1 MMGARSI
8 VGASIKA
15 VAVGVWAGSLCTSS
29 LCAAIELV
37 VRESPAFEI
46 PVVVME
52 FPDQLPH
59 SRVARSNGEVSVA
72 WLAGPTDRYRH
83 GVLGDTLEASR
94 MVVRTRGGTHL
105 RMELP
110 ANRVFEDLQPRIV
123 DMGPGYRDQILIVE
137 SDTSLGAS
145 LAIYGIVD
153 GKITRRMATPF
164 LGQSSRWLNPLGVG
178 DFDGDGKPDIAL
190 VATPH
195 IGGILRLYRLEGGA
209 LLQFAERPGVS
220 THRIGSTVLAMG
232 RVLTNR
238 PRDWLL
244 LPDQAQR
251 ALLLLEW
258 SQKGW
263 LELARAELP
272 ARMSSAL
279 IPASKGKWRLK
290 TDAGY
295 AEVELVRR

>member
-1 MMGARSI
+1 
-8 VGASIKA
+8 
-15 VAVGVWAGSLCTSS
+15 
-29 LCAAIELV
+29 
-37 VRESPAFEI
+37 
-46 PVVVME
+46 ME
-52 FPDQLPH
+52 FPGQLPH
-59 SRVARSNGEVSVA
+59 SRVARSKGEISVA

-83 GVLGDTLEASR
+83 GVLGDALEASR
-94 MVVRTRGGTHL
+94 LVVQTRGGKQL
-105 RMELP
+105 AAELP
-110 ANRVFEDLQPRIV
+110 ANRVFEDLEPRIV

-145 LAIYGIVD
+145 LSIYGIAD
-153 GKITRRMATPF
+153 GIIIRRMATPF

-195 IGGILRLYRLEGGA
+195 IGGILRLYRLEAGA
-209 LLQFAERPGVS
+209 LRQFAERTGVS
-220 THRIGSTVLAMG
+220 THRIGSTELAMG
-232 RVLTNR
+232 RVVANR

-244 LPDQAQR
+244 VPDQAQR

-279 IPASKGKWRLK
+279 IPARESKWRFK
-290 TDAGY
+290 TDGGY
-295 AEVELVRR
+295 AEVELVHR